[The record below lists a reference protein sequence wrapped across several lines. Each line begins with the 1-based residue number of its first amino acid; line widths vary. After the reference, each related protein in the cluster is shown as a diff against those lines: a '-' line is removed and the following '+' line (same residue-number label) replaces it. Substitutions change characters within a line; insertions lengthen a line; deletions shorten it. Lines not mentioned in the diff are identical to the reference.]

1 MSVPSA
7 PSSDRA
13 HSVQLPAVLGHS
25 PSSVQNPQRK
35 RDQMRGRH
43 ARVIEPTDHTVTL
56 STAVSYRRRHR
67 SRTLE
72 LRSVESTVSLDGQ
85 DANEWLASL
94 HGRATRDQP
103 LTSTRHSLS
112 HHSVKP
118 TKHHSLRRRGCSE
131 RDVTHSRT
139 RNPARAHTRSPLQ
152 YGCCCCCSAAVLCN
166 IRHVTT
172 FFSASG
178 RSYRSRSGNSLA
190 ASNFH
195 SLGKMSCNTVH

>member
-1 MSVPSA
+1 
-7 PSSDRA
+7 
-13 HSVQLPAVLGHS
+13 
-25 PSSVQNPQRK
+25 
-35 RDQMRGRH
+35 MRGRH

-112 HHSVKP
+112 HHFAKP
-118 TKHHSLRRRGCSE
+118 TKHRSLRRRGCSE

-139 RNPARAHTRSPLQ
+139 RNPARAHPQPAPVRLLLLQRSSAVQ
-152 YGCCCCCSAAVLCN
+152 YPSRNHLFLC
-166 IRHVTT
+166 
-172 FFSASG
+172 F
-178 RSYRSRSGNSLA
+178 RSVVPSRSGNSPA

-195 SLGKMSCNTVH
+195 SLGKMSRNTLH